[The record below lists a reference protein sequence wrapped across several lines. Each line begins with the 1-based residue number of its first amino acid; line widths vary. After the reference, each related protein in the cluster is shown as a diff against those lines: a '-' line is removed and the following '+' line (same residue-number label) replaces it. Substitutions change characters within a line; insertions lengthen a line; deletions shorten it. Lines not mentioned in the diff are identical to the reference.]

1 MDYWLVKFTV
11 YRERERELGFGG
23 KGKKRRREMGFS
35 KWWNGKERSVEERE
49 RDKEERDLTVSETV
63 FLHCVLFYFIFL
75 II

>member
-1 MDYWLVKFTV
+1 MKFTV
-11 YRERERELGFGG
+11 YRERERERERELGFGG
-23 KGKKRRREMGFS
+23 KGKERRREMGLS

>member
-1 MDYWLVKFTV
+1 
-11 YRERERELGFGG
+11 
-23 KGKKRRREMGFS
+23 MGFS
-35 KWWNGKERSVEERE
+35 KWWNGKERSVEERERE